1 MWGKLVG
8 SDGGAVALKTLVDGP
23 SHGVWEAGI
32 ACATTHG
39 RLADHWNTQVTFTA
53 DARRCPR
60 IRLARGARCDG
71 RVVVIAGDRHGGRHA
86 ARARRPRRA
95 AGDRRPWRHRP
106 GRASPATSGA
116 PAGSGARPTGR
127 PSGSGGAPAVTDVPV
142 AAAACAG
149 AVALVAGLLALVRR
163 NRRAGP
169 TPARRE
175 VGAMTLTE
183 TALDREMLLVALPD
197 TAVRVTDGNGYDP
210 NEAPRLQAE
219 FDATGHLGEAA
230 TTSRWPSVV
239 RFGLI
244 VVALVSIGMV
254 VQLAFVS
261 GIEHRSAQVSLYNR
275 FRTELALGTAP
286 LGPGSRRH
294 PLAMGAPIAQI
305 TIPSIGVNQVVVEG
319 TTGTV
324 LADGPGHYRSTVF
337 PGGTGDSIIL
347 GRAAAYGGPFGQIS
361 TLKKGARI
369 QVITQ
374 VGTSVFKVI
383 DVRPAGSKERPVP
396 PGASR
401 LTLGTASGTPFVP
414 SGVVWVD
421 AEKNGPSLAAQPPLV
436 KTVPVAERALG
447 LDTSTLWALALWV
460 LVLAAL
466 VGAAVWTWRRR
477 GRAQAWIVFTAPVL
491 LVWMFIADQFA
502 RLLPNLL

>member
-1 MWGKLVG
+1 M
-8 SDGGAVALKTLVDGP
+8 T
-23 SHGVWEAGI
+23 
-32 ACATTHG
+32 
-39 RLADHWNTQVTFTA
+39 
-53 DARRCPR
+53 
-60 IRLARGARCDG
+60 
-71 RVVVIAGDRHGGRHA
+71 
-86 ARARRPRRA
+86 
-95 AGDRRPWRHRP
+95 
-106 GRASPATSGA
+106 
-116 PAGSGARPTGR
+116 
-127 PSGSGGAPAVTDVPV
+127 
-142 AAAACAG
+142 
-149 AVALVAGLLALVRR
+149 
-163 NRRAGP
+163 
-169 TPARRE
+169 
-175 VGAMTLTE
+175 TLTE

-197 TAVRVTDGNGYDP
+197 TQSVTDGNGYDP

-230 TTSRWPSVV
+230 TTSRWPAVV

-294 PLAMGAPIAQI
+294 PVAMGAPIAQI

-319 TTGTV
+319 TTGTL
-324 LADGPGHYRSTVF
+324 LANGPGHYRSTVF
-337 PGGTGDSIIL
+337 PGGTGDSVIL

-369 QVITQ
+369 QVVTQ

-401 LTLGTASGTPFVP
+401 LTLGTASGSPFVP

-460 LVLAAL
+460 LVLAVL

-491 LVWMFIADQFA
+491 LVWMFIADQIRPPPPQPPVMTQA
-502 RLLPNLL
+502 DHQSRN